1 MTRMTIAAL
10 ILVALTLPAAAQQR
24 APAKPEPDASLLK
37 RAPKLAVTGRVI
49 RLNQPLEIGGTGWG
63 PFRRLCVA
71 RMLIDNKGKEVP
83 ETEPSCF
90 TVEEAT
96 DEGGTWRL
104 AIRTDPIRGGPRV
117 AFATSRD
124 AAGGVGAV
132 TITPPEDMP
141 IPPERLERMQAL
153 FRVML
158 EAHGLPRMTM
168 RPREAFIMPLQLAKV
183 DPDTKADRDGFVCQ
197 PDGTATLRGR
207 AVLVAQC
214 RATAR
219 TDLGDDTVSRVDM
232 AGRFAID
239 VATGMVLQHGYA
251 SFLFMEK
258 NPKKA
263 MPDLRWRGVSRQSL
277 E

>member
-1 MTRMTIAAL
+1 MTRTILAAL
-10 ILVALTLPAAAQQR
+10 LLFALAAPAAAQTR
-24 APAKPEPDASLLK
+24 PPAKPEPDASLLK
-37 RAPKLAVTGRVI
+37 RAPKLAVTGKVVP
-49 RLNQPLEIGGTGWG
+49 LKEPLEIGGTGWG

-90 TVEEAT
+90 TVEEAK
-96 DEGGTWRL
+96 DEGGTWQL
-104 AIRTDPIRGGPRV
+104 AIRSDPIRGGPPI

-124 AAGGVGAV
+124 AAGEVGKV
-132 TITPPEDMP
+132 TITPPADVP
-141 IPPERLERMQAL
+141 IAPEQLERAQSL

-158 EAHGLPRMTM
+158 EAHGLPRMTVQ
-168 RPREAFIMPLQLAKV
+168 PSGEFIMALHLAKA
-183 DPDTKADRDGFVCQ
+183 DPDTTTERGGFVCR
-197 PDGTATLRGR
+197 PLGTATLRSR

-214 RATAR
+214 RATGR
-219 TDLGDDTVSRVDM
+219 TNLGDDTVGRVDM

-239 VATGMVLQHGYA
+239 IATGMVLQHGYA

-263 MPDLRWRGVSRQSL
+263 MPDLRWQGVSRQSL

>member
-1 MTRMTIAAL
+1 MTRTILAAL
-10 ILVALTLPAAAQQR
+10 MLIALALPTAAQQR
-24 APAKPEPDASLLK
+24 PPAKPEPDASLLK
-37 RAPKLAVTGRVI
+37 RAPKLAVTGKVVP
-49 RLNQPLEIGGTGWG
+49 LKEPLEIGGTGWG
-63 PFRRLCVA
+63 PFSRLCVE
-71 RMLIDNKGKEVP
+71 RMLINNKGKEVP

-90 TVEEAT
+90 TVEEAKH
-96 DEGGTWRL
+96 EGGTWQL

-124 AAGGVGAV
+124 GAGAVGAV
-132 TITPPEDMP
+132 AITPPEGMT
-141 IPPERLERMQAL
+141 IPAERLEGMQTV

-158 EAHGLPRMTM
+158 EAHGLPRMTVQ
-168 RPREAFIMPLQLAKV
+168 PREEFIMPLQLAKA
-183 DPDTKADRDGFVCQ
+183 DPDTTAERGGFVCR
-197 PDGTATLRGR
+197 PDGSATLRGR

-219 TDLGDDTVSRVDM
+219 TDLGDGAVGRVDM

-239 VATGMVLQHGYA
+239 IATGMVLQHGYA

-258 NPKKA
+258 NPEKA
-263 MPDLRWRGVSRQSL
+263 MPDLRWKGVSRQSL